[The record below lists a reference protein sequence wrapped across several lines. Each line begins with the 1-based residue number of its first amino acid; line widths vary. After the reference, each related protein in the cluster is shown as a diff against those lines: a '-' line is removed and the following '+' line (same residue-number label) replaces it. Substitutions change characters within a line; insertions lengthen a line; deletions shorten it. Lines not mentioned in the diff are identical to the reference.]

1 MKLIDSI
8 AINAPAATV
17 WAFLVNPKNL
27 PLWNPKVKRVSPG
40 SFSAPGPNYRYA
52 ITYQMRERA
61 RATEFLAEFVHF
73 EPLVKLVIR
82 NTGGPGPRNQVIE
95 EIYELSERDGGTF
108 LEQTIDIRNSGINIF
123 FRSLIWLIQRFGK
136 PTGKRYLETLRD
148 LIEHRMPIQ
157 P

>member
-8 AINAPAATV
+8 AINSPAETV

-40 SFSAPGPNYRYA
+40 SFSSPRLNYRYS

-61 RATEFLAEFVHF
+61 RATEFMAEFVHF

-82 NTGGPGPRNQVIE
+82 NTGGQGPRNQVIE

-108 LEQTIDIRNSGINIF
+108 LVQTIDIRNSGINVF
-123 FRSLIWLIQRFGK
+123 FRFLIWFIQRWGK
-136 PTGKRYLETLRD
+136 PTGKRYLETFRD
-148 LIEHRMPIQ
+148 LIEQRMPIQ